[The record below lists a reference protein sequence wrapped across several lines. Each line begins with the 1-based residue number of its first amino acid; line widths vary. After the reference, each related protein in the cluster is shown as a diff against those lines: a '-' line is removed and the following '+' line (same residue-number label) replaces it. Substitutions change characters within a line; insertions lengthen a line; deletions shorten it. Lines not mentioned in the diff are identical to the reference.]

1 MACAIFQCFL
11 AQGEKIFNA
20 VTAVSE
26 TVLGLWRNV
35 VLFNHLKPKRRP
47 PYLIPSPYREVNTF
61 HLGYKNRSVIMYG
74 AEVAVFSETNT
85 KQIQCGQK
93 VQLLNVEPVGCIT

>member
-26 TVLGLWRNV
+26 TVLGLRRNV

-74 AEVAVFSETNT
+74 AEVAVFLR
-85 KQIQCGQK
+85 QIQNK
-93 VQLLNVEPVGCIT
+93 YNVGRKYNY